1 MLGILRV
8 KISNRSSD
16 RFLSPNGPTN
26 PNFCSRLLTRLI
38 RITSKQLEY
47 HGDGSS
53 LCRLKTG
60 SLLER
65 TLVKLCRP
73 GTANLL
79 SAHLDTKVL
88 VELTMFEVSFKIQ
101 HDCPYT
107 RFSMKNPD
115 VRLVEWCNNRI
126 HVMEV
131 DCPDIETFTR
141 VEKDLN
147 ELLMWKGGKVLKKNF
162 LDRNLQLI
170 IKTCRCSKI
179 SPNISD
185 IIEKHSFLWIPP
197 EVYYGGWEEYK
208 VVGFREADYKRMFQE
223 LSELGPVQIIE
234 KKVLPEKSLLLN
246 YLNGAEFT
254 KFLEHSLVVS
264 FPEAYYLV
272 FLPAAI
278 VHFRW
283 YP

>member
-26 PNFCSRLLTRLI
+26 PNFCRRLLTRLI
-38 RITSKQLEY
+38 RTTSKQLEY
-47 HGDGSS
+47 QGDGSN

-60 SLLER
+60 PSLER

-73 GTANLL
+73 RTANLL
-79 SAHLDTKVL
+79 SAHLDTRML
-88 VELTMFEVSFKIQ
+88 VESAMFEVSFKIQ

-147 ELLMWKGGKVLKKNF
+147 ELLMWKIPKKMTAEEIAQKHHVPRTTF
-162 LDRNLQLI
+162 EEHLR
-170 IKTCRCSKI
+170 KAESKI
-179 SPNISD
+179 LRAIAPYVRMYSSRSEDSLERPPQ
-185 IIEKHSFLWIPP
+185 IPA
-197 EVYYGGWEEYK
+197 K
-208 VVGFREADYKRMFQE
+208 
-223 LSELGPVQIIE
+223 
-234 KKVLPEKSLLLN
+234 
-246 YLNGAEFT
+246 
-254 KFLEHSLVVS
+254 
-264 FPEAYYLV
+264 
-272 FLPAAI
+272 
-278 VHFRW
+278 
-283 YP
+283 